1 MKTMQRIQRP
11 FTTLVAGLGAVV
23 GLALPS
29 TAAPRDSAQ
38 VAAAPSALVTTDWVA
53 KNANNPKVR
62 VVEVSVD
69 PGIYEKGHVP
79 GAVGLKWHTELCDPV
94 ARDIV
99 GAAAFEKL
107 CARSGIA
114 NDSTVVLYG
123 DNSNWFAA
131 WAVWTFT
138 MYGHK
143 DVKVMDGG
151 RTKWEAEGR
160 PWDTTV
166 PAPAAAT
173 YKVAGFDAK
182 LRARLGDVVKVVEG
196 ADACVLVDVRSPDE
210 FSGKVIAPPGI
221 QELAIRAGHIPGAK
235 SVPWKKAVNDDGTFK
250 SVEELKKLYAAAG
263 VDGSKPV
270 ITYCRI
276 GERASHTWFVLKFL
290 LGYDARNY
298 DGSWTEYGNA
308 VGVPIVNEA
317 GSVWTGK

>member
-1 MKTMQRIQRP
+1 VQRSGTLLRP
-11 FTTLVAGLGAVV
+11 LARRIALAAAVAGLAGA
-23 GLALPS
+23 AR
-29 TAAPRDSAQ
+29 AQDS
-38 VAAAPSALVTTDWVA
+38 LVSTDWVA
-53 KNANNPKVR
+53 KNAANPKVK
-62 VVEVSVD
+62 VIEVSVD
-69 PGIYEKGHVP
+69 PGVYEKGHVP
-79 GAVGLKWHTELCDPV
+79 GAIGLKWHTELCDPV
-94 ARDIV
+94 ARDILT
-99 GAAAFEKL
+99 AAKFEEL
-107 CARSGIA
+107 CGRSGIS

-123 DNSNWFAA
+123 DNHNWFAA

-143 DVKVMDGG
+143 DVKVMNGG

-160 PWDTTV
+160 PWDTMV
-166 PAPAAAT
+166 PAPAPAK
-173 YKVAGFDAK
+173 YKVPGENKA
-182 LRARLGDVVKVVEG
+182 LRARLGDVLKAVEG
-196 ADACVLVDVRSPDE
+196 QQTAVLVDVRSPDE
-210 FSGKVIAPPGI
+210 YSGKVVAPPGI

-250 SVEELKKLYAAAG
+250 SVDELRKLYAEAG

-270 ITYCRI
+270 ICYCRI
-276 GERASHTWFVLKFL
+276 GERSSHTWFVLKFL